1 MYETKTQADVLGCFD
16 FLCMKRTM
24 SDHMRDIDVR
34 REHSDLAASRQTDRE
49 TCSVCAKFGHFN
61 QRVRYLHD
69 VSVLDIRQLEYKY
82 LTEINWFGD

>member
-1 MYETKTQADVLGCFD
+1 
-16 FLCMKRTM
+16 MKRTM

-34 REHSDLAASRQTDRE
+34 REHSDLAASRQTDRQ

-82 LTEINWFGD
+82 LTEIN